1 MILLHAAGEGDV
13 DERKEHRKKQ
23 REELLLQRKKKNLP
37 PIAESNFDVNLIVA
51 AVLGEGVHEECQ
63 QLEDGVEG
71 GQADE
76 DVHKACLGLP
86 IFD

>member
-1 MILLHAAGEGDV
+1 MISLHAASERDV
-13 DERKEHRKKQ
+13 DEWEEEREKQ
-23 REELLLQRKKKNLP
+23 GEEMLLEEKELLT
-37 PIAESNFDVNLIVA
+37 ESNFDVNLVVA
-51 AVLGEGVHEECQ
+51 AVLGEGVHEEGQ

-76 DVHKACLGLP
+76 DVHKACLGLA

>member
-1 MILLHAAGEGDV
+1 MLDV
-13 DERKEHRKKQ
+13 
-23 REELLLQRKKKNLP
+23 
-37 PIAESNFDVNLIVA
+37 DVNLVVA

-76 DVHKACLGLP
+76 DVHKACLGLT